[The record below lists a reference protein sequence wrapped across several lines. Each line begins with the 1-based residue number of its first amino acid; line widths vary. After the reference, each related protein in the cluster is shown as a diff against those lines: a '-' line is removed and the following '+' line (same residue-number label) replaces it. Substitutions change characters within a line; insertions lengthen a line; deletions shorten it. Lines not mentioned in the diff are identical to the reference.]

1 VDLELSD
8 DQSELQSSVRAV
20 LERACPPSLVRQ
32 VVEGGKGADEL
43 WAQMVELDWPA
54 LTVPE
59 SNGGIGLGFVELAVV
74 AEELGRVLSPAP
86 FLATAAQFVPAVLAA
101 GTADQCQR
109 FLGAVAADG
118 IVGTLAVAEAAGSWD
133 PVDIAA
139 TAVPDGRGWVLHGE
153 KHYVFDGARA
163 DEIVVAARVGDGGG
177 TGNGTGAIGDD
188 GIGLFVVPRSSV
200 RAEPMDD
207 LDASRQYATVVLD
220 GARVDG
226 DRVLGE
232 PGAAGPALRGAI
244 GEATTALAAEM
255 VGTCQAIFDIV
266 HTYVGEREQF
276 GVKIGS
282 FQAVKHKLANMFVA
296 LESARATT
304 YFAALTIAE
313 DDDRREL
320 AVATAKSSV
329 GDCQRL
335 MAQEGIQ
342 CLGGIGYTWEH
353 DMHMYVKRV
362 KASAAMFGSGAV
374 HRAKVAQMIG
384 LTGTPAPAVGQAA
397 P

>member
-8 DQSELQSSVRAV
+8 DQAELQSSVRDV
-20 LERACPPSLVRQ
+20 LRRECPPSFVRA
-32 VVEGGKGADEL
+32 VIEEGKGVEDL
-43 WAQMVELDWPA
+43 WTEMVALDWPA

-59 SNGGIGLGFVELAVV
+59 ADGGIGLGFVELAIV
-74 AEELGRVLSPAP
+74 AEEMGRAIAP
-86 FLATAAQFVPAVLAA
+86 GPYLATASQFVPAIVRA
-101 GTADQCQR
+101 GSAEQRRR
-109 FLGAVAADG
+109 FLGPVAG
-118 IVGTLAVAEAAGSWD
+118 EGMVGTLAVAEPAGSWAPED
-133 PVDIAA
+133 VTT
-139 TAVPDGRGWVLHGE
+139 TARRDGSDWVLRGE
-153 KHYVFDGARA
+153 KHFVFDGARA
-163 DEIVVAARVGDGGG
+163 EEIVVAARVDGGG
-177 TGNGTGAIGDD
+177 GDA
-188 GIGLFVVPRSSV
+188 GVGLFVVPRAAV
-200 RAEPMDD
+200 GAEPMDS
-207 LDASRQYATVVLD
+207 LDASRQYATVSLD
-220 GARVDG
+220 DARVDDG
-226 DRVLGE
+226 RVLGE
-232 PGAAGPALRGAI
+232 PGRSGAVLRRI
-244 GEATTALAAEM
+244 LDEATTALSAEA

-282 FQAVKHKLANMFVA
+282 FQAMKHKLANMFVA

-329 GDCQRL
+329 GDCQKL

-362 KASAAMFGSGAV
+362 KATAAMFGSGAV
-374 HRAKVAQMIG
+374 HRARVAEMIG
-384 LTGTPAPAVGQAA
+384 LNGSVAG
-397 P
+397 

>member
-8 DQSELQSSVRAV
+8 DQSELKSSVRAV
-20 LERACPPSLVRQ
+20 LERECPPSLVRA
-32 VVEGGKGADEL
+32 VIEEGKGSEEL
-43 WAQMVELDWPA
+43 WARMVELDWPA

-59 SNGGIGLGFVELAVV
+59 SDGGIGLGFVELAVV
-74 AEELGRVLSPAP
+74 AEELGRVLAPAP
-86 FLATAAQFVPAVLAA
+86 FLATAGQFVPALRAA
-101 GTADQCQR
+101 GSDEQRRR
-109 FLGAVAADG
+109 FLGAVARDG
-118 IVGTLAVAEAAGSWD
+118 MVGTVAVAEAAGSWD
-133 PVDIAA
+133 ATGVSA
-139 TAVPDGRGWVLHGE
+139 TARRDGATWLLHGE
-153 KHYVFDGARA
+153 KHFVFDGARA
-163 DEIVVAARVGDGGG
+163 DEIVVAARVGD
-177 TGNGTGAIGDD
+177 TTGDD
-188 GIGLFVVPRSSV
+188 GIGLFVVPQSSV
-200 RAEPMDD
+200 RSVAMDD
-207 LDASRQYATVVLD
+207 IDASRQYATVVLD
-220 GARVDG
+220 GARVDD

-232 PGAAGPALRGAI
+232 PGTSGPALRRAMD
-244 GEATTALAAEM
+244 EAAAALSAEM

-320 AVATAKSSV
+320 AVATAKASV
-329 GDCQRL
+329 SDCQRL
-335 MAQEGIQ
+335 IAQEGIQ

-362 KASAAMFGSGAV
+362 KATAAMFGSGAH
-374 HRAKVAQMIG
+374 HRARVAQMIG
-384 LTGTPAPAVGQAA
+384 LAGA
-397 P
+397 

>member
-8 DQSELQSSVRAV
+8 DQRELQSSVRAV
-20 LERACPPSLVRQ
+20 LERECPPSFVRA

-43 WAQMVELDWPA
+43 WARMVELDWPG

-59 SNGGIGLGFVELAVV
+59 SDGGIGLGFVELAVV
-74 AEELGRVLSPAP
+74 AEELGRALSPAP
-86 FLATAAQFVPAVLAA
+86 FLATAAQFVPAVRAA
-101 GTADQCQR
+101 GTTDQCRR

-118 IVGTLAVAEAAGSWD
+118 VVGTLAVAEAAGSWD
-133 PVDIAA
+133 PADITA
-139 TAVPDGRGWVLHGE
+139 TAVPDGGDWILDGE
-153 KHYVFDGARA
+153 KHFVFDGARA
-163 DEIVVAARVGDGGG
+163 EEIVVAARVG
-177 TGNGTGAIGDD
+177 NGRTAAAGDD

-232 PGAAGPALRGAI
+232 PGAAGPALRRALD
-244 GEATTALAAEM
+244 EATTALAAEM

-266 HTYVGEREQF
+266 LTYVGEREQF

-313 DDDRREL
+313 DDDRRDL

-362 KASAAMFGSGAV
+362 KAAAAMFGSGAV
-374 HRAKVAQMIG
+374 HRARVAQMIG
-384 LTGTPAPAVGQAA
+384 LTGTPAAPVERAA

>member
-8 DQSELQSSVRAV
+8 DQRELQTTVRAV
-20 LERACPPSLVRQ
+20 LERECPPSVVRA
-32 VVEGGKGADEL
+32 VIEEGTGTDAL
-43 WAQMVELDWPA
+43 WARMVELDWPA

-59 SNGGIGLGFVELAVV
+59 ADGGIGLGFVELAVL
-74 AEELGRVLSPAP
+74 AEELGRALAP
-86 FLATAAQFVPAVLAA
+86 GPLMATAGQFVPALVAA
-101 GTADQCQR
+101 GTAEQRRR
-109 FLGAVAADG
+109 FLGPVATEG
-118 IVGTLAVAEAAGSWD
+118 LVGTVAVAEASGSWD
-133 PVDIAA
+133 GADITTAA
-139 TAVPDGRGWVLHGE
+139 VRDSAGWVLRGE
-153 KHYVFDGARA
+153 KHFVFDGVRA
-163 DEIVVAARVGDGGG
+163 DEMVVAARIGP
-177 TGNGTGAIGDD
+177 TTGDD
-188 GIGLFVVPRSSV
+188 GIGLFVVPRSAV
-200 RAEPMDD
+200 RAEPMED
-207 LDASRQYATVVLD
+207 LDATRQYATVFLD
-220 GARVDG
+220 DVRIDD

-232 PGAAGPALRGAI
+232 PGAAGPVLRRAMDEAAAALSV
-244 GEATTALAAEM
+244 EM

-266 HTYVGEREQF
+266 HSYVGEREQF

-296 LESARATT
+296 LESARATA

-313 DDDRREL
+313 DDDRRRL
-320 AVATAKSSV
+320 AVATAKASV

-362 KASAAMFGSGAV
+362 KTAAVMFGSGAV
-374 HRAKVAQMIG
+374 HRARVAEMIG
-384 LTGTPAPAVGQAA
+384 LGSTPVPS

>member
-1 VDLELSD
+1 MDLELSD
-8 DQSELQSSVRAV
+8 DQRELQASVRAV
-20 LERACPPSLVRQ
+20 LERECPPSLARAVI
-32 VVEGGKGADEL
+32 EEGKGTDEL
-43 WAQMVELDWPA
+43 WARMVELDWPA

-59 SNGGIGLGFVELAVV
+59 SDGGIGLGFVELAVV

-86 FLATAAQFVPAVLAA
+86 FLATAGQFVPALRAA
-101 GTADQCQR
+101 GSDDQRRR
-109 FLGAVAADG
+109 FLGAVAGGG
-118 IVGTLAVAEAAGSWD
+118 IVGTVAVAEASGSWEGAD
-133 PVDIAA
+133 LTTTA
-139 TAVPDGRGWVLHGE
+139 TRDGGTWVLHGE
-153 KHYVFDGARA
+153 KHFVFDGARA
-163 DEIVVAARVGDGGG
+163 DEIVVAARVG
-177 TGNGTGAIGDD
+177 GASGQAGGDD
-188 GIGLFVVPRSSV
+188 GIGLFVVPGSSV

-220 GARVDG
+220 GVRVDD

-232 PGAAGPALRGAI
+232 PGSCGPALRRAMD
-244 GEATTALAAEM
+244 EATAALSAEM

-282 FQAVKHKLANMFVA
+282 FQAIKHKLANMFVA

-313 DDDRREL
+313 DDDRRGL
-320 AVATAKSSV
+320 AVATAKASV
-329 GDCQRL
+329 SDCQRL
-335 MAQEGIQ
+335 IAQEGIQ

-362 KASAAMFGSGAV
+362 KTTAAMFGTGAL
-374 HRAKVAQMIG
+374 HRDRVARMIG
-384 LTGTPAPAVGQAA
+384 LGAPAASA
-397 P
+397 